1 MAYWQEHSLGIAP
14 QISGFGTAA
23 TTDADFKW
31 IQGDKPKVQFATE
44 ITELELMTGQ
54 IGAAPERLIGRRHGT
69 VTFSMPL
76 EGLKSGYTP
85 GVAENPG
92 DTGIL
97 PHWVCLV
104 ANALGSNIAAADTA
118 VKFWKGLHL
127 SLSEWTEGTA
137 GPTGVIAGCTS
148 TLVKLFNAAASD
160 KISVGELVVAAT
172 TATDTAPQIGFA
184 KTKSGQDIT
193 LFEASGNVAAD
204 QDDMYGTGTAW
215 ISAAHGNQL
224 PMTFRWNGEN
234 EEACYIMQ
242 DCICSGFKLTW
253 ESGAVPTIEFSFN
266 FYDYSVDKS
275 GTGTKGGLQ
284 VPASFYRV
292 PQIVGAN
299 NGRAMVGTALK
310 CGLQS
315 CTVEYKTEISELK
328 CHSATQGI
336 TGVVYKKPRVTVSCS
351 IPWVSTD
358 LVYDAA
364 GGAGNTG
371 SHLWQSYLERGV
383 SSSIG
388 VYVGSNVG
396 RIFAFL
402 VPNAKIVAVPQ
413 VAELDGAIGYQ
424 LSIEAGAYTADS
436 TDTAETSTTSPL
448 DSLFRLGVG

>member
-14 QISGFGTAA
+14 QVSGFGTVNS
-23 TTDADFKW
+23 TDNDFKW
-31 IQGDKPKVQFATE
+31 VQGDKPKVQFATE

-76 EGLKSGYTP
+76 EGLKSGYDPTAEDP
-85 GVAENPG
+85 GG
-92 DTGIL
+92 TGVL

-104 ANALGSNIAAADTA
+104 GNALGSYITLSDTA
-118 VKFWKGLHL
+118 AKFWKGDHL
-127 SLSEWTEGTA
+127 SLSQYTA
-137 GPTGVIAGCTS
+137 AGVASATTGAITYD
-148 TLVKLFNAAASD
+148 NATASD
-160 KISVGELVVAAT
+160 KIDVGQLVAT
-172 TATDTAPQIGFA
+172 ALSATSTVPQFGFA
-184 KTKSGQDIT
+184 KAKAGQVVT
-193 LFEASGNVAAD
+193 LFEASGNAVNDNAGNA
-204 QDDMYGTGTAW
+204 YGTGTAW
-215 ISAAHGNQL
+215 ISALHGSQL
-224 PMTFRWNGEN
+224 PLTMRWNGEN
-234 EEACYIMQ
+234 AEACYILQ

-275 GTGTKGGLQ
+275 GTGTMGGLQ
-284 VPASFYRV
+284 VPASYYRV

-315 CTVEYKTEISELK
+315 CSVEYKTEIAELK

-336 TGVVYKKPRVTVSCS
+336 TGVVYKKPRVNVSCS

-358 LVYDAA
+358 AVYDAA
-364 GGAGNTG
+364 GSSGNTG

-388 VYVGSNVG
+388 VYVGSNIG
-396 RIFAFL
+396 RLFAFL

-424 LSIEAGAYTADS
+424 LSIEAGAYTSDT